1 MKKFYA
7 FSLGAFLSFFP
18 FITKAQS
25 GTDFWFAPPEVTD
38 LHNTPGGEP
47 IYLLVSTFGQAA
59 TVTISQPA
67 NPGFNGGVPIVVN
80 LNANSTARI
89 NLTSFKTMLE
99 TEPTNV
105 VLNTGLRVQSTAT
118 ITCYYEISNTNNTD
132 IFALKGAN
140 GLGKEF
146 YIPLHKHA
154 PFFNHTFAS
163 PHEAYASFDIVAT
176 ENNTVVTIYSPVQVD
191 GHPALQQFSV
201 TLNMGQTYSCGWT
214 GLNYQQPSTHPSG
227 AVVIADKPI
236 AVSIKDDSNH
246 NPSGGCY
253 DLTGDQIVPVDILG
267 TEYVAV
273 KGQLNATGDESV
285 IITAVQNNTQIF
297 INGNPIPIA
306 TLFAGETYRYDMDNL
321 FGSPAGSS
329 VYITSSK
336 PVYAMHITGFGCE
349 MGQAILPPLNCAGSQ
364 QVSFVRST
372 AETFFLTL
380 LVRSAS
386 IGNFSIIGSGT
397 AVINPASFVA
407 VPGTGGQWMAARIQY
422 NTVQIPVDSTFLVTN
437 STDVFALGI
446 INGGAATG
454 CRYGFFS
461 EFASKIFVDAG
472 PDMLVC
478 ANNVVNLNGSVV
490 GGSTTGIWTTT
501 GSGIF
506 TPNNTTLN
514 AVYTPSPA
522 DTTIGF
528 IQFTLTSTGNCTPV
542 SDNMMVTFTPAPV
555 VNAGPPSIYSCAKDS
570 VQLMGSVTG
579 GSVTG
584 LWSTSG
590 TGTFF
595 PNAAIL
601 NAKYIPSNADTA
613 AGQVTL
619 YLVSTANGNCLPE
632 MDSLILYFTPQIFAS
647 AGNDTILCAN
657 NATLVLNGNVW
668 GGSNFGQWTTSGT
681 GNFIPNPFQLNAT
694 YVPSNGD
701 TTAGIV
707 WLKLT
712 STNNGGCPSAKDS
725 IKVTIIKAPT
735 ADAGVNT
742 TVCANNPNV
751 LLNGIITNSSSAIW
765 TSNGTGTFVPNNI
778 SLNATYVP
786 SQADINAG
794 TVKLKLTTTT
804 PTICLPVSDSIIV
817 TITPAPLVFAGNDTS
832 LCVNNL
838 NLQLNGSV
846 TGGTVTGLWTTLGT
860 GNFTPNPN
868 ALNAVYHAS
877 SQDSANGV
885 VYLIL
890 TSTNNGNCLPVSDTI
905 KVTILPAGVAN
916 AGNNITICANTTAQL
931 NGSITGAPTGTWST
945 TGSGGFIPN
954 ANTLNAIY
962 VPSPA
967 DTTAGFIQLILTANS
982 CNQSKDTITLSFTP
996 APTANAGSDDDVCA
1010 NAPNYQLNGAV
1021 TIASG
1026 GIWSGGSGTYIP
1038 NNTVL
1043 NPMYIPSQAEINNG
1057 FVTLV
1062 LTTTGNGTCNPVS
1075 DTIVITITP
1084 TPVVNAGIDQ
1094 YVCKFSIQTQLQGI
1108 VSGGTTTGL
1117 WTTLGSGVFIPNNNI
1132 LNCFYVYSP
1141 SDTANGWVKL
1151 VLTSTNNGKCA
1162 AVTDTVLI
1170 TFGPSAFVSAGPD
1183 IAVCVTDLQAQLN
1196 GFVTGGSTTGKWT
1209 TLGSG
1214 TFQPNDSALNA
1225 IYILSSADSLAGLVQ
1240 LILESTHNGSCL
1252 PGYDTL
1258 LITVQQEH
1266 IVIAG
1271 NDIVACPSTKPI
1283 SLIGQVINSPGG
1295 TWSSTGTGFF
1305 VPNNT
1310 NLITNY
1316 IPSSLDSA
1324 IGQFYI
1330 VLTSDYNGAC
1340 NPVSDSIF
1348 VNMENTLVA
1357 DFYYSNAC
1365 VNQPVNFNDS
1375 SYFPN
1380 GITNGWQW
1388 NFGDGFNSQQE
1399 DVTHIYTQTGS
1410 YNVMLVVQTDK
1421 GCIDT
1426 ISKTINIFP
1435 SPIAAFTTNGNI
1447 FEPNQDVKFTNT
1459 STGQSS
1465 NWWTFGDG
1473 IGTSASTHPIYSY
1486 QNEGTY
1492 TITLYVSNQFGCTD
1506 SVSNDITIK
1515 PKEDFVYAP
1524 VLPTGFTPNGDGL
1537 NDTLFVRGGPF
1548 LELNFNIYNEWGERL
1563 FNSTDQKIGW
1573 DGTYKG
1579 KPTQIG
1585 IYVYTVDALT
1595 LDNIPYKISGEVKLL
1610 R

>member
-7 FSLGAFLSFFP
+7 FTLGALLFLFP
-18 FITKAQS
+18 FINKAQS

-89 NLTSFKTMLE
+89 NLTSFKTILE

-201 TLNMGQTYSCGWT
+201 TLNIGQTYSCGWT

-380 LVRSAS
+380 LVRSTS

-555 VNAGPPSIYSCAKDS
+555 VNAGPPTIYSCAKDS

-613 AGQVTL
+613 GFYTQGISPPMQAKWLSLVCGVEPGKPKPVHFDDAAVSGNSDQLPTVRPLVNQVGYDMGAPKMFTAQSNFLVDDASFELIDMQGAAVFSGKLEKRGRISGAYGSDWGSFYWSGDFTTYDAPGTYRIRANVGGVSEISWPFQIGDNQLWAVTSRPAYRFFYYQRCGMEISGFHAACHLDDAASSDGLRQFDLTGGWHDAGDYNKYYNAPYVL
-619 YLVSTANGNCLPE
+619 GLATAYSLAASLFEQQDEDENGISDFLDEIVWGAEHCQRMVAADGSVHAAITSGYGFWSAPE
-632 MDSLILYFTPQIFAS
+632 IETDNIPGTGDERRTQGSDT
-647 AGNDTILCAN
+647 GNDPSEHAAALAKAARLTQRHDFVVTAEKALGWS
-657 NATLVLNGNVW
+657 LEK
-668 GGSNFGQWTTSGT
+668 GQKG
-681 GNFIPNPFQLNAT
+681 A
-694 YVPSNGD
+694 
-701 TTAGIV
+701 
-707 WLKLT
+707 
-712 STNNGGCPSAKDS
+712 
-725 IKVTIIKAPT
+725 
-735 ADAGVNT
+735 
-742 TVCANNPNV
+742 
-751 LLNGIITNSSSAIW
+751 
-765 TSNGTGTFVPNNI
+765 
-778 SLNATYVP
+778 
-786 SQADINAG
+786 
-794 TVKLKLTTTT
+794 
-804 PTICLPVSDSIIV
+804 
-817 TITPAPLVFAGNDTS
+817 
-832 LCVNNL
+832 
-838 NLQLNGSV
+838 LQLSAAIDLFAV
-846 TGGTVTGLWTTLGT
+846 TDKQEYEDLAREIFEALG
-860 GNFTPNPN
+860 
-868 ALNAVYHAS
+868 
-877 SQDSANGV
+877 
-885 VYLIL
+885 
-890 TSTNNGNCLPVSDTI
+890 
-905 KVTILPAGVAN
+905 
-916 AGNNITICANTTAQL
+916 
-931 NGSITGAPTGTWST
+931 
-945 TGSGGFIPN
+945 
-954 ANTLNAIY
+954 
-962 VPSPA
+962 PA
-967 DTTAGFIQLILTANS
+967 DTEITRNYDRTFFEDHTEALRKRLIQEA
-982 CNQSKDTITLSFTP
+982 D
-996 APTANAGSDDDVCA
+996 
-1010 NAPNYQLNGAV
+1010 
-1021 TIASG
+1021 ASRR
-1026 GIWSGGSGTYIP
+1026 
-1038 NNTVL
+1038 
-1043 NPMYIPSQAEINNG
+1043 
-1057 FVTLV
+1057 
-1062 LTTTGNGTCNPVS
+1062 
-1075 DTIVITITP
+1075 
-1084 TPVVNAGIDQ
+1084 
-1094 YVCKFSIQTQLQGI
+1094 
-1108 VSGGTTTGL
+1108 
-1117 WTTLGSGVFIPNNNI
+1117 
-1132 LNCFYVYSP
+1132 
-1141 SDTANGWVKL
+1141 
-1151 VLTSTNNGKCA
+1151 
-1162 AVTDTVLI
+1162 
-1170 TFGPSAFVSAGPD
+1170 FG
-1183 IAVCVTDLQAQLN
+1183 
-1196 GFVTGGSTTGKWT
+1196 
-1209 TLGSG
+1209 
-1214 TFQPNDSALNA
+1214 
-1225 IYILSSADSLAGLVQ
+1225 
-1240 LILESTHNGSCL
+1240 
-1252 PGYDTL
+1252 
-1258 LITVQQEH
+1258 
-1266 IVIAG
+1266 
-1271 NDIVACPSTKPI
+1271 
-1283 SLIGQVINSPGG
+1283 
-1295 TWSSTGTGFF
+1295 
-1305 VPNNT
+1305 
-1310 NLITNY
+1310 
-1316 IPSSLDSA
+1316 
-1324 IGQFYI
+1324 
-1330 VLTSDYNGAC
+1330 
-1340 NPVSDSIF
+1340 
-1348 VNMENTLVA
+1348 
-1357 DFYYSNAC
+1357 
-1365 VNQPVNFNDS
+1365 
-1375 SYFPN
+1375 
-1380 GITNGWQW
+1380 
-1388 NFGDGFNSQQE
+1388 
-1399 DVTHIYTQTGS
+1399 
-1410 YNVMLVVQTDK
+1410 
-1421 GCIDT
+1421 
-1426 ISKTINIFP
+1426 
-1435 SPIAAFTTNGNI
+1435 
-1447 FEPNQDVKFTNT
+1447 
-1459 STGQSS
+1459 
-1465 NWWTFGDG
+1465 
-1473 IGTSASTHPIYSY
+1473 
-1486 QNEGTY
+1486 
-1492 TITLYVSNQFGCTD
+1492 
-1506 SVSNDITIK
+1506 
-1515 PKEDFVYAP
+1515 
-1524 VLPTGFTPNGDGL
+1524 
-1537 NDTLFVRGGPF
+1537 
-1548 LELNFNIYNEWGERL
+1548 
-1563 FNSTDQKIGW
+1563 
-1573 DGTYKG
+1573 
-1579 KPTQIG
+1579 
-1585 IYVYTVDALT
+1585 
-1595 LDNIPYKISGEVKLL
+1595 
-1610 R
+1610 